1 MNENIE
7 KCNSNKTQIN
17 FLPKKENEINEFL
30 EKIKIFGKLE
40 VLNDYLSFEF
50 KEGKKLYFK

>member
-1 MNENIE
+1 MNQNIG

-17 FLPKKENEINEFL
+17 FLPEKENELNEFL

-40 VLNDYLSFEF
+40 VNNERYEF
-50 KEGKKLYFK
+50 LF